1 MRKKFGKICGKA
13 CKKFPKNAIP
23 GGNVITA
30 YLTSL
35 SSLRSSAPKDLLKD
49 FRHLF
54 PCLGLK
60 LGPKKGAAHELKY
73 CAEKLVVFVV

>member
-1 MRKKFGKICGKA
+1 MKQFKALIDLLFERKVFAKIWGKA
-13 CKKFPKNAIP
+13 GKKFPKNAIP

-35 SSLRSSAPKDLLKD
+35 SSLRPSAPKDLLKD

-60 LGPKKGAAHELKY
+60 LGPKKEAAHK
-73 CAEKLVVFVV
+73 